1 MKRLITLILATV
13 LVFALSAGIC
23 EGKETVVTLDIPD
36 TYEFQVSPT
45 VSLDNGSGGI
55 SLSFLEYH
63 STGVIPITIR
73 STSNPGNTWGMV
85 GDDGKYIIH
94 YDVLDNN
101 RSKVNPGVSFG
112 IYPQIGMQFTL
123 EVNESEVRKAPAGH
137 YTDRLVFTIGGN
149 S

>member
-36 TYEFQVSPT
+36 SYEFTVSPN

-55 SLSFLEYH
+55 SLSFSEYH
-63 STGVIPITIR
+63 STGVISVTIR
-73 STSNPGNTWGMV
+73 SNANPGNTWGMV
-85 GDDGKYIIH
+85 GADGDIIH
-94 YDVLDNN
+94 YTVWDKN
-101 RSKVNPGVSFG
+101 RSQINPGDSVLV
-112 IYPQIGMQFTL
+112 YPQAGMEFSL
-123 EVNESEVRKAPAGH
+123 EVNGNEVKSAPSGR
-137 YTDRLVFTIGGN
+137 YMDRLVFTIGGN

>member
-36 TYEFQVSPT
+36 SYEFTVSPN

-55 SLSFLEYH
+55 ILSFSEYH
-63 STGVIPITIR
+63 STGVIPVTIR
-73 STSNPGNTWGMV
+73 SNANPGNTWGMV
-85 GDDGKYIIH
+85 GDDGKTIIH
-94 YDVLDNN
+94 YTVLDKN
-101 RSKVNPGVSFG
+101 KTIINPGDPVLV
-112 IYPQIGMQFTL
+112 YPQAGMEFSL
-123 EVNESEVRKAPAGH
+123 EVNGNEVKNAPAGR
-137 YTDRLVFTIGGN
+137 YMDRLVFTIGGN